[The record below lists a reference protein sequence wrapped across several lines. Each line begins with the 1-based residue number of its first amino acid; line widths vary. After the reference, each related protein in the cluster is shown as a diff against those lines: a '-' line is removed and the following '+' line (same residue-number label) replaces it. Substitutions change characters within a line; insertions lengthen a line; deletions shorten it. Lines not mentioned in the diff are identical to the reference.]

1 MGWNNPPLTWTEFE
15 RKISGRPTTPR
26 VTTSGEPRPPA
37 ILPTST
43 APGAPPPHEP
53 RESESEHVPYAEL
66 HAHSHFSFLDGAAAP
81 DELIAEATR
90 LGLTGLA
97 ITDHDGF
104 YGAAVFA
111 AAAESAARKAA
122 SAHAAAQTAA
132 PSTSRLPQTEASS
145 VPPPLLTVYGS
156 ELSLGLDAPQLGAT
170 DPMGTHLLVLA
181 RGAQGY
187 HQLASAIT
195 EGQLA
200 GGEKGRP
207 VYDLEQL
214 AALGRDNW
222 AILTGCR
229 KGAVRQALESAS
241 TRGAGEEQARAEL
254 TRLTD
259 LFGRDNVYVELTS
272 HGHPGDD
279 HRNAQLA
286 ALAAEQHLPL
296 IVTGNV
302 HYATRAQAPLAEA
315 MSAVRA
321 RRSLDELDPHL
332 PASGAA
338 RLRSGAAQLRR
349 FARYSDAIAR
359 TVPLARELAFPLR
372 SAKPRLPQLPV
383 PAGHTPMSWLRQLVW
398 EGAERRY
405 GALTDS
411 VRTRLTR
418 ELEVIEEKDFPG
430 YFLIV
435 HDLVQEARRR
445 GILCQ
450 GRGSAANSAVC
461 FVLHITAV
469 DSIRY
474 DLPFERFLSSMRDE
488 EPDIDVDFDSERR
501 EEVIQYVY
509 ETYGRRNAA
518 QVANIISYRPKA
530 AIRDAAK
537 ALGYGAGQQR
547 AWTKA
552 MERWRAIEEDPDSPI
567 PLPVQRLAQ
576 QFLKA
581 PRHLGIHSGGMVLTE
596 RPVGEVC
603 PIEHARMDRRT
614 VLQWDKES
622 CETMGLVKFDML
634 GLGMLSALQKTM
646 DIIAGAT
653 GEHWTL
659 ETVPKEEPGVY
670 DMLCRADAIG
680 VFQLESRAQLNTLP
694 RLLPRSFYDLVIEI
708 ALIRPGPIQGGAVH
722 PYLRRRNGTE
732 DITYSHPKLQPVLE
746 RTLGVPLFQEQLMQM
761 AMAVGDCT
769 AEDADLLRRAMGSK
783 RGQEHIDSLR
793 DTLFAGMAR
802 NGITGDAATHLY
814 EQIEAFA
821 NFGFAESHSISFAL
835 LVYISSWF
843 KLHYPGAFLAGLL
856 RSQPM
861 GFYAPRTLV
870 ADARRHGVKILP
882 VDVQRSGTFAD
893 LEALDATG
901 PRSTRGTASTAG
913 APGTAH
919 GAGKAEAEAGT
930 AGKARGAG
938 MADEANRA
946 DTASQ
951 AVRGG
956 PESGPGPGY
965 ESGPEAGAGTESG
978 SESEPGPEAGT
989 GTGSGSGSSSTPHR
1003 LTAHA
1008 VNTECTADEPIRAIA
1023 PHEATAPVPP
1033 FDRTARD
1040 TSGAHR
1046 RDDAFAVRLG
1056 LSEIR
1061 GIETST
1067 AERIVAA
1074 RAEGGPFLDLAD
1086 LARRA
1091 DLDRPRLEALAAA
1104 GACDSL
1110 GIGRREAL
1118 WSAAPAADNRERFL
1132 PGIAVHVQP
1141 PLLPVLTGSEQT
1153 ALDLWSTG
1161 IVTGE
1166 HPLALLRDA
1175 LDARRVVRSDS
1186 TRSAAPGSTITVA
1199 GLVTH
1204 RQRPS
1209 TAGGITF
1216 LTLEDEAGTVN
1227 IVTFAQV
1234 WQRNRL
1240 VARSAPALLVT
1251 GVLERSPEGVVN
1263 VIANSF
1269 EPLAAPA
1276 GIGSRDFH

>member
-1 MGWNNPPLTWTEFE
+1 MGWNNPPLPWREME
-15 RKISGRPTTPR
+15 RRLSGRPATQRPDGAGPSTQPDAQPSPRATTPAQ
-26 VTTSGEPRPPA
+26 PA
-37 ILPTST
+37 ESNPIPT
-43 APGAPPPHEP
+43 
-53 RESESEHVPYAEL
+53 VLYAEL
-66 HAHSHFSFLDGAAAP
+66 HAHSHFSFLDGSATP
-81 DELIAEATR
+81 EELVAEATR
-90 LGLTGLA
+90 LGLNGLA
-97 ITDHDGF
+97 LTDHDGF

-111 AAAESAARKAA
+111 EAAEAATRAAAER
-122 SAHAAAQTAA
+122 AAAAEHTAA
-132 PSTSRLPQTEASS
+132 APA
-145 VPPPLLTVYGS
+145 PLLTVYGA
-156 ELSLGLDAPQLGAT
+156 ELSLGLDVPQLGAA
-170 DPMGTHLLVLA
+170 DPTGTHLLVLA
-181 RGAQGY
+181 RGAEGY
-187 HQLASAIT
+187 HRLAGAIT
-195 EGQLA
+195 EGQLT

-207 VYDLEQL
+207 SYDLDML
-214 AALGRDNW
+214 AELGREHW

-229 KGAVRQALESAS
+229 KGAVRQALDAAP
-241 TRGAGEEQARAEL
+241 TRAAGEEHARAEL
-254 TRLTD
+254 RRLTER
-259 LFGRDNVYVELTS
+259 FGTDNTYVELTQ

-279 HRNAQLA
+279 LRNAQLA
-286 ALAAEQHLPL
+286 QLAAEFGLPTL
-296 IVTGNV
+296 VTGNV
-302 HYATRAQAPLAEA
+302 HYATAAQAPLAEA
-315 MSAVRA
+315 MAAVRA
-321 RRSLDELDPHL
+321 RRSLDELDPYL
-332 PASGAA
+332 PATGAA

-349 FARYSDAIAR
+349 FAAYPDAVAR
-359 TVPLARELAFPLR
+359 TVPLARELAFSLR
-372 SAKPRLPQLPV
+372 SARPKLPRLPV
-383 PAGHTPMSWLRQLVW
+383 PTGHTPMTWLRELARA
-398 EGAERRY
+398 GAERRY
-405 GALTDS
+405 GTLTEAI
-411 VRTRLTR
+411 RTRIER

-435 HDLVQEARRR
+435 YDIVQEARRR

-450 GRGSAANSAVC
+450 GRGSAANSAIC
-461 FVLHITAV
+461 YVLEITAV

-474 DLPFERFLSSMRDE
+474 GLPFERFLSSMRDE

-537 ALGYGAGQQR
+537 ALGYSAGQQR

-552 MERWRAIEEDPDSPI
+552 MERWRAIEADPESPI
-567 PLPVQRLAQ
+567 PLPVQHLAQ
-576 QFLKA
+576 QFLGA

-622 CETMGLVKFDML
+622 CESMGLVKFDML

-646 DIIAGAT
+646 DLIAEAT
-653 GEHWTL
+653 GERWTL

-694 RLLPRSFYDLVIEI
+694 RLRPRSFYDLVIEI

-722 PYLRRRNGTE
+722 PYLRRRNGDE
-732 DITYSHPKLQPVLE
+732 PVTYPHPKLEDVLK

-761 AMAVGDCT
+761 AMAVGGCS

-783 RGQEHIDSLR
+783 RGEERITALKEK
-793 DTLFAGMAR
+793 LFTGMAE
-802 NGITGDAATHLY
+802 NGITGEDATHLY
-814 EQIEAFA
+814 SQIEAFA
-821 NFGFAESHSISFAL
+821 SFGFAESHSISFAL

-870 ADARRHGVKILP
+870 ADARRHGVEIRA
-882 VDVQRSGTFAD
+882 VDVQRSGVFAG
-893 LEALDATG
+893 LEAVDVA
-901 PRSTRGTASTAG
+901 PTRA
-913 APGTAH
+913 
-919 GAGKAEAEAGT
+919 
-930 AGKARGAG
+930 
-938 MADEANRA
+938 
-946 DTASQ
+946 
-951 AVRGG
+951 
-956 PESGPGPGY
+956 
-965 ESGPEAGAGTESG
+965 
-978 SESEPGPEAGT
+978 
-989 GTGSGSGSSSTPHR
+989 GSGSVSASSHPE
-1003 LTAHA
+1003 HA
-1008 VNTECTADEPIRAIA
+1008 ACTADDPVRSLA
-1023 PHEATAPVPP
+1023 PHEATVQVPP
-1033 FDRTARD
+1033 FEPSLPD

-1046 RDDAFAVRLG
+1046 RDGGFAVRLG
-1056 LSEIR
+1056 LSEVR
-1061 GIETST
+1061 GIEPAT
-1067 AERIVAA
+1067 AERIVRA
-1074 RAEGGPFLDLAD
+1074 RADGPFVDLAD

-1091 DLDRPRLEALAAA
+1091 DLDRSRLEALATA
-1104 GACDSL
+1104 GACESF
-1110 GIGRREAL
+1110 GVGRREAL
-1118 WSAAPAADNRERFL
+1118 WAAAPAADNRERFL

-1141 PLLPVLTGSEQT
+1141 PLLPVLSRSEQT

-1161 IVTGE
+1161 IVTND
-1166 HPLALLRDA
+1166 HPLALLRDE
-1175 LDARRVVRSDS
+1175 LDGRGVLRSDR
-1186 TRSAAPGSTITVA
+1186 TGHGTPGTVVTVA

-1240 VARSAPALLVT
+1240 VARASPALIVRGL
-1251 GVLERSPEGVVN
+1251 LERSPEGVVN
-1263 VIANSF
+1263 VVAHTF

-1276 GIGSRDFH
+1276 SVGSRDFH